1 MGAFN
6 NIFKNESFTI
16 VLRNSPCSPS
26 LTIKKL
32 ELPPIPLSIFHLP
45 PQFQP
50 FQFLE
55 GLKSD
60 EIDSSVDTSQF
71 PSILQTIL
79 GGVAMVA
86 DQFPFI
92 KDWVV
97 KFEPTQDATMRGSS
111 WSITICFCSSKRNAL

>member
-71 PSILQTIL
+71 PPILQAIV

-97 KFEPTQDATMRGSS
+97 KFEPNQVATMRGEDETV
-111 WSITICFCSSKRNAL
+111 IVI

>member
-1 MGAFN
+1 MGQHSP
-6 NIFKNESFTI
+6 IFSRMNLLPLCFVI
-16 VLRNSPCSPS
+16 LFASPS

-32 ELPPIPLSIFHLP
+32 QLPPIPLSIFHLP

-50 FQFLE
+50 FQFLD
-55 GLKSD
+55 GLKSA

-71 PSILQTIL
+71 PPILQTIL

-92 KDWVV
+92 KGMVV
-97 KFEPTQDATMRGSS
+97 FST
-111 WSITICFCSSKRNAL
+111 